1 MAKTASGMSLGGYT
15 ADLTMN
21 VNVDGK
27 EKLKSLQD
35 GITAIVSDRRF
46 QDYWKTQ
53 EELIEQ
59 VGKAFER
66 FQSDSRSHSYAEDLV
81 KNVNALK
88 AVSGQDLSGLF
99 DNAQQIQ
106 SAFNKAS
113 EAIGATAD
121 AFSYEKF
128 RDVFGVFEEWQK
140 SGKDVASIMDNL
152 QNAIQNVSQTKA
164 LADANMELERLKNE
178 LAEANDTIQR
188 LGDTSQVAVLTD
200 QINDLNGQID
210 AIRNKAK
217 GEVLDF
223 LKANDIAEWDARVQD
238 ALNNVTSG
246 YTTAKEAIAEIRA
259 EFSEVFQATK
269 DGGFDSSQVAQFSAK
284 LDDII
289 ARVAEIKTAI
299 ASGDFSGLKEM
310 NDDMSRGAQLS
321 GEEKGAIEGLSEST
335 RALGESATGTS
346 ASFSSLLD
354 VIKEIGN
361 VGPNTLTSFS
371 IAMQSAAKV
380 GGDKFNAK
388 QVVNLAEALN
398 ALGQVKNITGIASLS
413 ALKFEG
419 LKELKVSKA
428 ALSNLAEF
436 LPKIGQANIE
446 RIKALSE
453 LDFTNLSNLK
463 VSKSSVETIKEFT
476 DAVNSLRELG
486 AALDDISP
494 KLDQINTAAAQALG
508 RDLNTAA
515 DAAQQTA
522 AAVGQMNAEMNA
534 KSGNSVLTALEGIP
548 GLTDDAM
555 LRMAGSIDRAT
566 VGVKEIKANLVETND
581 GAQNMV
587 NLMVKGQNA
596 LGQSVQYLFRYN
608 QEIGEIDSKLVSIS
622 QKFDQV
628 KNSTEAA
635 SSAQKSSKDMTEE
648 ESQALDRQK
657 ASLKEIEQ
665 IQRTISTSYGKT
677 QGALTNSLDL
687 FNDSG
692 QMVLEKQHRIDELRS
707 KYLELTEAIEA
718 YKRSGASATPEEADR
733 IRTLQTEIQRLIN
746 TNQEY
751 LRGVEEKAN
760 AEKNAAQ
767 AEADSANETVKRTN
781 ALRDAQVTLNSMQ
794 RTLLKTSYGS
804 KEYSNLQGY
813 ITSLTDL
820 KTQFDQGKITLDEFR
835 TGLSNMKKDF
845 AEVKGQI
852 ESTGAS
858 VGVLRTKFAQFMRSF
873 TMMFSAAR
881 IGMMVFR
888 ELREMVSSSI
898 EIDASMRQ
906 LEIVTHASSAA
917 MRQFGDDVA
926 DAAKRVGA
934 SITDMVDSA
943 TVFARIGFTLPDSQK
958 LAEFTTMLQN
968 VGDIDVA
975 DAQDAITSIVKAFD
989 FGAGDI
995 EGVMDKLIVVGNNFP
1010 ISVSQIAEGMTN
1022 ASSTLNA
1029 AGNTFEQSVALLTAA
1044 NVTLQNAA
1052 KASTGLRTI
1061 AARIRNTK
1069 VELDELGE
1077 TMTTAKYEQAVN
1089 ILTSYQVRLTD
1100 INGEYRSTYDIMSD
1114 IATQWGRMTSM
1125 EQAALATT
1133 LAGTRQQDVFY
1144 SLINQF
1150 QEARGAM
1157 DAMKDSAGAL
1167 TESYSTYMDSV
1178 QAHINQ
1184 FNAAR
1189 QQLSTNLME
1198 SGVLR
1203 DVVDIGTG
1211 LIEMLNAID
1220 QIVDKI
1226 GGLKTVIVAILG
1238 SVVAIK
1244 SHVMAM
1250 SFRKHIDS
1258 LKAIVSLVREARAT
1272 GAGFRDTVG
1281 AIAPNVH
1288 MVQLAWA
1295 AVALAVTI
1303 ATAAILGYK
1312 RHVEEVRQAQHKA
1325 AEEAAQSVDTIN
1337 SLYNEYM
1344 QMNEAQENGT
1354 ATTEELAKAQ
1364 DNLIDALGL
1373 TKGRVQEL
1381 TDQYGNLTSAM
1392 QIAAAE
1398 AMNERQRELQGGV
1411 QAYMEELRGQVSR
1424 GAERSVHVGWGNG
1437 SDFIDLMS
1445 DPEFGEYFEY
1455 VLDSVAYIGRINL
1468 GRADSIDE
1476 IIEQYKKLGEIMDFV
1491 SDSVGADNDIWR
1503 SLNATYT
1510 EMGNV
1515 IGPMLKEIN
1524 ELNEAVVMEH
1534 VYRTNAEQGMP
1545 LDQKSFE
1552 LYRESLIG
1560 MVEADAQ
1567 FNALGG
1573 SAEDVVDS
1581 VLRADAAFVQFYGD
1595 VTGTD
1600 GTGGIGNVT
1609 QTVGDLAE
1617 SVKNMAAAYKALESA
1632 KADMADGGGI
1642 SAETLSALAGITEDY
1657 MDYLYVEN
1665 GVLKLNVDLW
1675 EQMAHVNMQSNL
1687 DAIAEEQQHI
1697 AERKAKI
1704 LSEIEKLNGEL
1715 EDYEGQQPDT
1725 QALDDELYDIDATT
1739 AEYTQRI
1746 ARITALENQIATL
1759 NTQLYNEE
1767 SDLKRNE
1774 IIKQI
1779 EETQRELAI
1788 IRQDDAYWD
1797 QQILALAE
1805 RREEIQK
1812 ELDLIRGTNPEAYDA
1827 QDEEAEQHKAEI
1839 QAQIDADE
1847 AALEAI
1853 AEREEELLRMRE
1865 IYRATL
1871 NEEPQTQAGQAMDEF
1886 ATNIGTAKSA
1896 MDALASA
1903 EKDMADGGGLTA
1915 STIKTLAGITDNYTD
1930 YLYEEN
1936 GVIKLNIEA
1945 WREYAAA
1952 ALQGR
1957 IDMLNAQLE
1966 TLKTER
1972 DTMLAMPEGK
1982 RGGMFPDRSLEET
1995 DAEIQETTDAIG
2007 LYQAALNGL
2016 TADTKEATDEL
2027 ATMTGALGDMS
2038 DAYDILATAEEEMQN
2053 GGSLSLNTIKALAG
2067 VTDEYI
2073 RFLKVE
2079 NGVITLN
2086 TEAWKAYARERQQ
2099 AYLDGLEQRR
2109 AELEAQRQEL
2119 QSQLNG
2125 ETPAT
2130 MSAEELATAIA
2141 EVDASIEGL
2150 DNEKAVYESVMEAIA
2165 NGSDEAAK
2173 TVKKLSTALSD
2184 YKQATSLIETAN
2196 EEMQNG
2202 GISFDTLQSLMN
2214 ATDDYIQFLYRE
2226 NGQLKLNTEAYE
2238 EYARARAEESFA
2250 DNDEYKQLEERNK
2263 WLERQIEYERNQID
2277 WLEQNGHTDW
2287 SSYGIDQELLAG
2299 YEQEL
2304 AANNERMAIFDDM
2317 LNLITGDAD
2326 QTSGAITGLTDAVSG
2341 LNDGL
2346 DILLQARR
2354 EMRTEGGVSMETI
2367 RQMAQ
2372 LTDDYIDYLY
2382 EENGVIKLNTEAWAE
2397 FATGGMQSD
2406 IEKTQ
2411 ARIEELQARQAEIIG
2426 QLEQTDGSMDT
2437 TGIRTWNDAAG
2448 EAIDVID
2455 RLSDGRALEALHR
2468 NIDEVWN
2475 VGNVDLF
2482 NRQVLHGVDMLK
2494 AGYEEFEGFEDDIVT
2509 LYSQTFG
2516 AGGDGADF
2524 DWKQNVTIDITPIDA
2539 DGHILAPGEVEDY
2552 IQSTLL
2558 NGANSIDDILANDE
2572 RGLVMRV
2579 TPVVQMDGESVD
2591 EMWERAWADSDAWAI
2606 AAHAL
2611 SAAITAEQSGAE
2623 ELGGSITGYLRN
2635 CVEAGVEDSGIV
2647 DDMLNEVM
2655 TVINAIASGIDD
2667 SDIATKLT
2675 ETSEHVSAL
2684 RDGTDE
2690 SFDDMSVD
2698 AEQLRDE
2705 LTEINGQ
2712 IEAETNKLAIYS
2724 TLYMDTVNS
2733 AIDAMDPYQEVLD
2746 GFSSV
2751 ADTINS
2757 VTDAMQ
2763 TLSDIQDAV
2772 ADGFIMSLDE
2782 ALKFAEV
2789 YPEILNNATVAAD
2802 GQIAL
2807 DEGVVNAFIANKQA
2821 ELQAQIDADIAE
2833 LESQKAVVQAKLQ
2846 LAQAELQIA
2855 QSAANGTTIDQQ
2867 IAMARIEMMNN
2878 EVDAVVQAGQNEAD
2892 AYAAAAE
2899 AMSGNLD
2906 QVNTIAAD
2914 TATEIDTNLSTA
2926 ISNAATNMYSNAAN
2940 IVEAINGIILG
2951 AHEAGKAINAM
2962 SQGKVE
2968 GSTVSARGSG
2978 GTGSAKTYTANTGK
2992 FSKTEYTYSANPIE
3006 FKDVITD
3013 LQGQIEGYEK
3023 TISQLDGQISAL
3035 QALRGQVLG
3044 GGGGKSSG
3052 RGGGGGGK
3060 GGGGGGGGKDD
3071 ASNWFEEQYKLHQHL
3086 LAMDAEE
3093 VEDYLEWLNDAY
3105 KRAYEEGIID
3115 LDSFYKYEEEV
3126 YKGLHDLF
3134 KDYLNDVE
3142 HEIEMRGNYNE
3153 NGKMISLYRELIAAV
3168 EKEIS
3173 AAREQGLDDTDDYI
3187 QELQD
3192 KWWSYTDA
3200 IKKIE
3205 DDLNNQA
3212 KSATDKLVDYRLKML
3227 KQEISDEKDAIKE
3240 RLNNLKAFYD
3250 EQKRL
3255 LKDARDE
3262 EKYLEEQAEKRK
3274 AVADIEAQLAQ
3285 LSYDNSAWA
3294 QKKRLEL
3301 EEELSNARKELDDF
3315 ERDHAI
3321 EVAEEELDKLYELQK
3336 KELDSQTDLLD
3347 AQQKDAKALYEQ
3359 ALEDIRNGSV
3369 ELYEEMIDW
3378 NNLYGDGIE
3387 DTIKTAWEE
3396 AYKALEDYKNLY
3408 GELWDDFN
3416 LANATGY
3423 SPDGGGWDSSV
3434 ISGTNPANIPVR
3446 TTPPTETTQ
3455 DTTSAKTY
3463 PYGKVSS
3470 TSGNLS
3476 NGSRGEGVKA
3486 LQYAL
3491 NELGFGNSGTQS
3503 LDGVFGSGTAN
3514 AVRAFQKAMGIS
3526 ADGIV
3531 GPATKKKFA
3540 EQGYASGTRYATSG
3554 LHLIDELGSETIFE
3568 SADGKRYKL
3577 FTGGEKVLNA
3587 RASEFLY
3594 DFAMNGGE
3602 ILTKIV
3608 DMALEGARPG
3618 FEPNVIHNEITMGDI
3633 IINGRADQ
3641 STVSELRRAQREAVD
3656 TMLKEFSRLGR

>member
-1 MAKTASGMSLGGYT
+1 MAKTASGMSVGGYS
-15 ADLTMN
+15 ADFTLN
-21 VNVDGK
+21 VSVSGK
-27 EKLKSLQD
+27 EKIESLES
-35 GITAIVSDRRF
+35 GINKIVSDRRF

-53 EELIEQ
+53 EALIEQ
-59 VGKAFER
+59 VAEAYRKFEGSTSS
-66 FQSDSRSHSYAEDLV
+66 QPYAEELV
-81 KNVNALK
+81 KSVNALK
-88 AVSGQDLSGLF
+88 AISGSSDLSGLV
-99 DNAQQIQ
+99 DNAEQVR
-106 SAFNKAS
+106 SAFGQAS
-113 EAIGATAD
+113 AAIGATAD
-121 AFSYEKF
+121 AFSVANF
-128 RDVFGVFEEWQK
+128 RDVFEVFRVWDE
-140 SGKDVASIMDNL
+140 GGRDVVATCDNI
-152 QNAIQNVSQTKA
+152 QNAFKNIGMSEQITKLNA
-164 LADANMELERLKNE
+164 EVTWLKNL
-178 LAEANDTIQR
+178 LAEANETIKR
-188 LGDTSQVAVLTD
+188 LGDES
-200 QINDLNGQID
+200 
-210 AIRNKAK
+210 K
-217 GEVLDF
+217 
-223 LKANDIAEWDARVQD
+223 IAELEAQVNQLTNSIDEMNHKAAREFVGFLNANELSEYDARFQSVISD
-238 ALNNVTSG
+238 VSDG
-246 YTTAKEAIAEIRA
+246 YITAREAIAQVRT
-259 EFSEVFQATK
+259 EFSELFDATK
-269 DGGFDSSQVAQFSAK
+269 NGGFDSTQVQTFSAK

-289 ARVAEIKTAI
+289 TRVNEIKDAL
-299 ASGDFSGLKEM
+299 ASGNFTGLKGM
-310 NDDMSRGAQLS
+310 NDDISQGAKLS
-321 GEEKGAIEGLSEST
+321 GEEKVAIEGLAEAT
-335 RALGESATGTS
+335 RNLGESAGGAGKSYS
-346 ASFSSLLD
+346 ALSD
-354 VIKEIGN
+354 IIKEVGN
-361 VGPNTLTSFS
+361 VGGDTMRSFS
-371 IAMQSAAKV
+371 IALQNALRIGSEKVSATPIK
-380 GGDKFNAK
+380 
-388 QVVNLAEALN
+388 NLAEALSAFGKISN
-398 ALGQVKNITGIASLS
+398 PSNILALSGLR
-413 ALKFEG
+413 FDG
-419 LKELKVSKA
+419 LKDLKVSKA

-476 DAVNSLRELG
+476 DAVNSVRELG
-486 AALDDISP
+486 EALDNISP

-515 DAAQQTA
+515 DAAGKVANEVVRMNGSLDESTVGKIGDTLQNAGISSTA
-522 AAVGQMNAEMNA
+522 ADNLVGRLREINVDVDRMVAKMHEVGGGAQQMA
-534 KSGNSVLTALEGIP
+534 SVLVSGKDALGTSLEYLIKF
-548 GLTDDAM
+548 
-555 LRMAGSIDRAT
+555 DRETGEINDTIVT
-566 VGVKEIKANLVETND
+566 V
-581 GAQNMV
+581 AQNFKQ
-587 NLMVKGQNA
+587 LQ
-596 LGQSVQYLFRYN
+596 QSS
-608 QEIGEIDSKLVSIS
+608 EG
-622 QKFDQV
+622 
-628 KNSTEAA
+628 AA
-635 SSAQKSSKDMTEE
+635 NAQKNNKSMTEE
-648 ESQALDRQK
+648 EAQALDRQK

-665 IQRTISTSYGKT
+665 INRSISVLYGKT
-677 QGALTNSLDL
+677 QSGLVKNLDIL
-687 FNDSG
+687 GDSG
-692 QMVLEKQHRIDELRS
+692 PETLEKQRRIEELRN
-707 KYLELTEAIEA
+707 KYLELGEAVEA
-718 YKRSGASATPEEADR
+718 YKRNGATATPDEAER
-733 IRTLQTEIQRLIN
+733 IRALQAEIQRLIS

-751 LRGVEEKAN
+751 LRGVEEKASAENAAAN
-760 AEKNAAQ
+760 AEAN
-767 AEADSANETVKRTN
+767 STNETIKRTN
-781 ALRDAQVTLNSMQ
+781 ALRDAQSTLNAMQ

-804 KEYSNLQGY
+804 KEYGNLQGY

-835 TGLSNMKKDF
+835 VGLSNIKNGF
-845 AEVKGQI
+845 TEVRGQI
-852 ESTGAS
+852 ETTGAS

-906 LEIVTHASSAA
+906 LEIVTHASSTA

-934 SITDMVDSA
+934 SITDMIDSA

-1220 QIVDKI
+1220 QIVDKV
-1226 GGLKTVIVAILG
+1226 GGLRTVIVAILG

-1244 SHVMAM
+1244 ANVIATAYHKLVDN
-1250 SFRKHIDS
+1250 F
-1258 LKAIVSLVREARAT
+1258 KATVDIIREARAT
-1272 GAGFRDTVG
+1272 SAGFRNTVG

-1288 MVQLAWA
+1288 MVNVAWA
-1295 AVALAVTI
+1295 AVAATVTV
-1303 ATAAILGYK
+1303 ATAAILAYK

-1325 AEEAAQSVDTIN
+1325 ADEAAQSVDTIN

-1364 DNLIDALGL
+1364 DKLIDALGL

-1381 TDQYGNLTSAM
+1381 TDQYGNLTTAM

-1411 QAYMEELRGQVSR
+1411 QTYAEELMEIGKDREAGL
-1424 GAERSVHVGWGNG
+1424 G
-1437 SDFIDLMS
+1437 SGLFTFLTYARTGKENYS
-1445 DPEFGEYFEY
+1445 EFVNDPEFGQYFGPAG
-1455 VLDSVAYIGRINL
+1455 VSFGF
-1468 GRADSIDE
+1468 ADDVE
-1476 IIEQYKKLGEIMDFV
+1476 GMVEQYRKLGEVMDFV
-1491 SDSVGADNDIWR
+1491 ADKVGVDNDVWR
-1503 SLNATYT
+1503 ALNETYT
-1510 EMGNV
+1510 KAGAI
-1515 IGPMLKEIN
+1515 IGPMLEQIN

-1595 VTGTD
+1595 VTGAD
-1600 GTGGIGNVT
+1600 GTGGVGDVT

-1675 EQMAHVNMQSNL
+1675 EQMAHVDMQSNL

-1697 AERKAKI
+1697 TERKAEI
-1704 LSEIEKLNGEL
+1704 LAEIEELNGQLESQPAAVEVNTREL
-1715 EDYEGQQPDT
+1715 EN
-1725 QALDDELYDIDATT
+1725 ELYDIQAFTQEYAGYIRYRQQLI
-1739 AEYTQRI
+1739 AEQDNLRG
-1746 ARITALENQIATL
+1746 
-1759 NTQLYNEE
+1759 QLYNASTYEE
-1767 SDLKRNE
+1767 RYGIQAN
-1774 IIKQI
+1774 I
-1779 EETQRELAI
+1779 EAIQRELNTMPSP
-1788 IRQDDAYWD
+1788 DELDKEMT
-1797 QQILALAE
+1797 ALAE
-1805 RREEIQK
+1805 RREEIEK
-1812 ELDLIRGTNPEAYDA
+1812 ELDLIRGTNAEAYDA
-1827 QDEEAEQHKAEI
+1827 QDEAAEAHRAELES
-1839 QAQIDADE
+1839 QIAADQE
-1847 AALEAI
+1847 ALEAI
-1853 AEREEELLRMRE
+1853 AAREEELLRMRE
-1865 IYRATL
+1865 IYQIAL

-1915 STIKTLAGITDNYTD
+1915 STIKTLAGITDDYTD

-1945 WREYAAA
+1945 WREYAAT

-1966 TLKTER
+1966 ALKTER
-1972 DTMLAMPEGK
+1972 DAMLQLTEDNRMQVS
-1982 RGGMFPDRSLEET
+1982 PDWSLEET

-2016 TADTKEATDEL
+2016 TADTKETTDEL
-2027 ATMTGALGDMS
+2027 TTMTGALGDMS

-2086 TEAWKAYARERQQ
+2086 TEAWKAYAQERQQ
-2099 AYLDGLEQRR
+2099 AYLEGVEQRR

-2119 QSQLNG
+2119 QSQLSG
-2125 ETPAT
+2125 DTPAT
-2130 MSAEELATAIA
+2130 MSAEELAAAIA

-2165 NGSDEAAK
+2165 NGSDEATK
-2173 TVKKLSTALSD
+2173 TVKKLSTALSE
-2184 YKQATSLIETAN
+2184 YEQATSLIKTAN
-2196 EEMQNG
+2196 EEMEGG
-2202 GISFDTLQSLMN
+2202 GISFDTLQALMN

-2238 EYARARAEESFA
+2238 EYARARAEEA
-2250 DNDEYKQLEERNK
+2250 LMDNDEYAQLTERNRELESVIKAARAAKEQLERGN
-2263 WLERQIEYERNQID
+2263 NID
-2277 WLEQNGHTDW
+2277 TE
-2287 SSYGIDQELLAG
+2287 SYARVTQDLAE

-2304 AANNERMAIFDDM
+2304 AANNERLAIFDDM

-2372 LTDDYIDYLY
+2372 LTDDYINYLY

-2411 ARIEELQARQAEIIG
+2411 ARIEELQARRAELLSG
-2426 QLEQTDGSMDT
+2426 LDQ
-2437 TGIRTWNDAAG
+2437 AG
-2448 EAIDVID
+2448 E
-2455 RLSDGRALEALHR
+2455 
-2468 NIDEVWN
+2468 DET
-2475 VGNVDLF
+2475 
-2482 NRQVLHGVDMLK
+2482 
-2494 AGYEEFEGFEDDIVT
+2494 FEGMAEDA
-2509 LYSQTFG
+2509 G
-2516 AGGDGADF
+2516 A
-2524 DWKQNVTIDITPIDA
+2524 
-2539 DGHILAPGEVEDY
+2539 
-2552 IQSTLL
+2552 
-2558 NGANSIDDILANDE
+2558 
-2572 RGLVMRV
+2572 
-2579 TPVVQMDGESVD
+2579 
-2591 EMWERAWADSDAWAI
+2591 
-2606 AAHAL
+2606 
-2611 SAAITAEQSGAE
+2611 
-2623 ELGGSITGYLRN
+2623 
-2635 CVEAGVEDSGIV
+2635 
-2647 DDMLNEVM
+2647 
-2655 TVINAIASGIDD
+2655 
-2667 SDIATKLT
+2667 
-2675 ETSEHVSAL
+2675 
-2684 RDGTDE
+2684 
-2690 SFDDMSVD
+2690 
-2698 AEQLRDE
+2698 LRDE
-2705 LTEINGQ
+2705 LAEVDAEI
-2712 IEAETNKLAIYS
+2712 ESETNKLAIYS

-2789 YPEILNNATVAAD
+2789 YPEILNSATVAAD

-2855 QSAANGTTIDQQ
+2855 QSAANGTAVDQQ

-2992 FSKTEYTYSANPIE
+2992 FSKAEYTYSANPIE

-3013 LQGQIEGYEK
+3013 LQGQIESYEN
-3023 TISQLDGQISAL
+3023 TINQLDGQISAL

-3044 GGGGKSSG
+3044 GGGSKSSG

-3173 AAREQGLDDTDDYI
+3173 AAREQGLDDMDDYI

-3423 SPDGGGWDSSV
+3423 SPEGGGWDSSV

-3446 TTPPTETTQ
+3446 TTPPTEVVQ

-3503 LDGVFGSGTAN
+3503 LDGVFGAGTAN
-3514 AVRAFQKAMGIS
+3514 AVKAFQKAMGIS

-3531 GPATKKKFA
+3531 GPITKKKFA

>member
-1 MAKTASGMSLGGYT
+1 MADERTVDFSRIGTITIKTEISGQDKIDSL
-15 ADLTMN
+15 
-21 VNVDGK
+21 K
-27 EKLKSLQD
+27 R
-35 GITAIVSDRRF
+35 GIDSIVSDRRF

-53 EELIEQ
+53 EALIEQ

-66 FQSDSRSHSYAEDLV
+66 FQSDSRSYSYAEDLV

-140 SGKDVASIMDNL
+140 GGKDVASIMDNL

-200 QINDLNGQID
+200 QISDLNSQID
-210 AIRNKAK
+210 AIRDKAK

-223 LKANDIAEWDARVQD
+223 LKANDIAEWDERVQY

-361 VGPNTLTSFS
+361 VGSNTLTSFS

-398 ALGQVKNITGIASLS
+398 ALGQVKNITGISSLS
-413 ALKFEG
+413 GLRFEG

-463 VSKSSVETIKEFT
+463 VNKSSVETIKEFT
-476 DAVNSLRELG
+476 DAVNSVRELG
-486 AALDDISP
+486 EALDNISP

-515 DAAQQTA
+515 DAAHQTA

-608 QEIGEIDSKLVSIS
+608 QETGEIDSKLVSIS

-635 SSAQKSSKDMTEE
+635 SSAQKNSKDMTEE

-665 IQRTISTSYGKT
+665 IQRAISTSYGKT

-781 ALRDAQVTLNSMQ
+781 ALRDAQSTLNSMQ

-804 KEYSNLQGY
+804 KEYGNLQGY

-820 KTQFDQGKITLDEFR
+820 RTQFDQGKITLDEFR
-835 TGLSNMKKDF
+835 VGLSNIKNGF
-845 AEVKGQI
+845 TEVRGQI
-852 ESTGAS
+852 ETTGAS

-906 LEIVTHASSAA
+906 LEIVTHASSTA

-934 SITDMVDSA
+934 SITDMIDSA

-1157 DAMKDSAGAL
+1157 DAMNDSAGAL

-1226 GGLKTVIVAILG
+1226 GGLRTVLVAISGIVLTIKADVIKTAAINLG
-1238 SVVAIK
+1238 SKVKTLYGTLRTIPSLIAEAARNSV
-1244 SHVMAM
+1244 
-1250 SFRKHIDS
+1250 SFK
-1258 LKAIVSLVREARAT
+1258 
-1272 GAGFRDTVG
+1272 DTVG
-1281 AIAPNVH
+1281 AIAPSLS
-1288 MVQLAWA
+1288 MVQLGFA
-1295 AVALAVTI
+1295 AITTVITI
-1303 ATAAILGYK
+1303 ATIAISAHK
-1312 RHVEEVRQAQHKA
+1312 RRVEEMRQAQHKA
-1325 AEEAAQSVDTIN
+1325 ADEAAQSVDTIN

-1381 TDQYGNLTSAM
+1381 TDQYGNLTTAM

-1398 AMNERQRELQGGV
+1398 AMADRQRELQGGV
-1411 QAYMEELRGQVSR
+1411 QTYADELRDTPHTRVPLGP
-1424 GAERSVHVGWGNG
+1424 RSGIA
-1437 SDFIDLMS
+1437 DIYEDLMADEVLGRYFTPMFDRNLNWS
-1445 DPEFGEYFEY
+1445 GGVSFGYTEDIEQIIEDYKT
-1455 VLDSVAYIGRINL
+1455 LGLIMDSVADRIGT
-1468 GRADSIDE
+1468 
-1476 IIEQYKKLGEIMDFV
+1476 
-1491 SDSVGADNDIWR
+1491 DNDAWKA
-1503 SLNATYT
+1503 LNKTYT
-1510 EMGNV
+1510 EMGNI
-1515 IGPMLKEIN
+1515 IGPMLAQIKD
-1524 ELNEAVVMEH
+1524 LNEAVVMEK
-1534 VYRTNAEQGMP
+1534 VYRTQASQGTP
-1545 LDQKSFE
+1545 LDRESFE
-1552 LYRESLIG
+1552 FYRQSVIDL
-1560 MVEADAQ
+1560 VAADTD
-1567 FNALGG
+1567 FNTLGG
-1573 SAEDVVDS
+1573 SVEDVVDS

-1595 VTGTD
+1595 VTGAD
-1600 GTGGIGNVT
+1600 GTGGVGDVT

-1642 SAETLSALAGITEDY
+1642 SAETLSTLAGITEDY

-1675 EQMAHVNMQSNL
+1675 EQMAHADMQSNL
-1687 DAIAEEQQHI
+1687 DAIEEEQQHI
-1697 AERKAKI
+1697 TERKAEI
-1704 LSEIEKLNGEL
+1704 LAEIEELNDDLANYQGS
-1715 EDYEGQQPDT
+1715 QPDT
-1725 QALDDELYDIDATT
+1725 QVLDNELYDIDATT

-1746 ARITALENQIATL
+1746 ALITRLEDQIATL
-1759 NTQLYNEE
+1759 NAQLYNEE
-1767 SDLKRNE
+1767 SDLKRND
-1774 IIKQI
+1774 IIEQI
-1779 EETQRELAI
+1779 EATQRELAI
-1788 IRQDDAYWD
+1788 IRQDDVYWD
-1797 QQILALAE
+1797 EQMLALAE

-1812 ELDLIRGTNPEAYDA
+1812 ELDLIRGTNAEAYDA
-1827 QDEEAEQHKAEI
+1827 QDGEVEHRAEI

-1853 AEREEELLRMRE
+1853 AEREEELMRMRE
-1865 IYRATL
+1865 IYQTTL

-1945 WREYAAA
+1945 WREYATT

-1966 TLKTER
+1966 ALKTER
-1972 DTMLAMPEGK
+1972 DAMLQLTEDNRMQVS
-1982 RGGMFPDRSLEET
+1982 PDWSLEET

-2016 TADTKEATDEL
+2016 TTDTKEATDEL

-2086 TEAWKAYARERQQ
+2086 TEAWKAYAQERQQ

-2165 NGSDEAAK
+2165 NGSDEATK
-2173 TVKKLSTALSD
+2173 TVKKLSTALSE
-2184 YKQATSLIETAN
+2184 YEQATSLIETAN
-2196 EEMQNG
+2196 EEMEGG

-2238 EYARARAEESFA
+2238 EYARARAEEA
-2250 DNDEYKQLEERNK
+2250 LMGNDEYAQLTERNRELESVIKGARAAKEQLERGN
-2263 WLERQIEYERNQID
+2263 NID
-2277 WLEQNGHTDW
+2277 TEAYARVTQD
-2287 SSYGIDQELLAG
+2287 LAE

-2304 AANNERMAIFDDM
+2304 AANNERLAIFDDM

-2411 ARIEELQARQAEIIG
+2411 ARIEELQARRAE
-2426 QLEQTDGSMDT
+2426 
-2437 TGIRTWNDAAG
+2437 
-2448 EAIDVID
+2448 
-2455 RLSDGRALEALHR
+2455 
-2468 NIDEVWN
+2468 
-2475 VGNVDLF
+2475 
-2482 NRQVLHGVDMLK
+2482 
-2494 AGYEEFEGFEDDIVT
+2494 
-2509 LYSQTFG
+2509 
-2516 AGGDGADF
+2516 
-2524 DWKQNVTIDITPIDA
+2524 
-2539 DGHILAPGEVEDY
+2539 
-2552 IQSTLL
+2552 LL
-2558 NGANSIDDILANDE
+2558 NGLDQAGEDDTFE
-2572 RGLVMRV
+2572 GM
-2579 TPVVQMDGESVD
+2579 
-2591 EMWERAWADSDAWAI
+2591 
-2606 AAHAL
+2606 
-2611 SAAITAEQSGAE
+2611 AEGA
-2623 ELGGSITGYLRN
+2623 G
-2635 CVEAGVEDSGIV
+2635 A
-2647 DDMLNEVM
+2647 
-2655 TVINAIASGIDD
+2655 
-2667 SDIATKLT
+2667 
-2675 ETSEHVSAL
+2675 
-2684 RDGTDE
+2684 
-2690 SFDDMSVD
+2690 
-2698 AEQLRDE
+2698 LRDE
-2705 LTEINGQ
+2705 LAEVDAEI
-2712 IEAETNKLAIYS
+2712 ESETNKLAIYS

-2763 TLSDIQDAV
+2763 TLSDIQNAV

-2789 YPEILNNATVAAD
+2789 YPEILNNATVTAD
-2802 GQIAL
+2802 GQIQL
-2807 DEGVVNAFIANKQA
+2807 NEDVVNAFISGKEA
-2821 ELQAQIDADIAE
+2821 ELQAQIDADIGK
-2833 LESQKAVVQAKLQ
+2833 LEGERAVLEAKLQ

-2855 QSAANGTTIDQQ
+2855 QAAMGGTSLEQ
-2867 IAMARIEMMNN
+2867 E
-2878 EVDAVVQAGQNEAD
+2878 
-2892 AYAAAAE
+2892 AAAARIDTLNAELE
-2899 AMSGNLD
+2899 AMAEAGGNEAEIYGAAAQAMSENMD
-2906 QVNTIAAD
+2906 SFNTVAAT
-2914 TATEIDTNLSTA
+2914 TATDVDTNLSSA
-2926 ISNAATNMYSNAAN
+2926 ASNAATSMYNNSVNMVEALNGVTDAAHNAALA
-2940 IVEAINGIILG
+2940 VSGVG
-2951 AHEAGKAINAM
+2951 SGTV
-2962 SQGKVE
+2962 Q
-2968 GSTVSARGSG
+2968 GSTVGARGSG
-2978 GTGSAKTYTANTGK
+2978 GTGSAGKTYTANTGL
-2992 FSKTEYTYSANPIE
+2992 FSKAEYTGKATTVTLREIVS
-3006 FKDVITD
+3006 D
-3013 LQGQIEGYEK
+3013 LTADIEGYTK
-3023 TISQLDGQISAL
+3023 AISQIDGQIATL
-3035 QALRGQVLG
+3035 QGLRSGVG
-3044 GGGGKSSG
+3044 KYSSGGGKG
-3052 RGGGGGGK
+3052 KGGGGGGK
-3060 GGGGGGGGKDD
+3060 GGGGGGGKDD

-3446 TTPPTETTQ
+3446 TIPPTETTQ
-3455 DTTSAKTY
+3455 DTTSTKTY

-3503 LDGVFGSGTAN
+3503 LDGVFGAGTAN
-3514 AVRAFQKAMGIS
+3514 AVKAFQKAMGIS